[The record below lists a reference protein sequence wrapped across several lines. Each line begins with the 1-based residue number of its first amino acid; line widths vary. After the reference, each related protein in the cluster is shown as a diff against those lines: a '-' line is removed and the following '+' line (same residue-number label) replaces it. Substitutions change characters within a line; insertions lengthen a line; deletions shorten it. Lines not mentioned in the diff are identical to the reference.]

1 MGGGGGILS
10 PITNAIFGSP
20 PSPPPAP
27 DYTAAAQTTAAGNLA
42 AAQAATSANRVSQY
56 TPYGN
61 LVYTQNGV
69 DTQGNPMWNATTS
82 LSDVGQ
88 QLLNTQNQTSL
99 GLGQTINAQLGNVQ
113 NTMGQGFNPN
123 LPGLTYSGGQANLS
137 QVGQGP
143 QFNQVG
149 NAAQAQGVGQA
160 QNLQT
165 GVNGTGMQGWDAA
178 TALINQRLQPQMA
191 QAAESQKAQLAN
203 QGLVPGTQ
211 AYDNAMRS
219 FNQGQNDLLTQA
231 QLQGANVQNQMFNQN
246 LQAGQFGNQAITQQ
260 NANQLANTGLNNQ
273 AAQQNYTNQLAG
285 LNFNNQASQQ
295 GYANQLSAQQANN
308 AAAQQGYA
316 NNVTNA
322 NLGNTAQQQAYTQA
336 MTNYNLPLNVLSA
349 LRTGASVQNPT
360 FQNVPQQATTAGA
373 DVLGAQTAQYNAAL
387 GASNASAAQQ
397 AGLNSGLMGL
407 GGTLGAAAL
416 LSDIRTKENIVQ
428 IGIAENGLPVYI
440 YEYKPEFKAETGN
453 GKFVGYMAHEVEDFR
468 PDAVITRPDGYK
480 AVNYGVLNA
489 N

>member
-42 AAQAATSANRVSQY
+42 AAQASTSANRVSQY

-440 YEYKPEFKAETGN
+440 YEYKPEFKAETGD

>member
-149 NAAQAQGVGQA
+149 QA

-260 NANQLANTGLNNQ
+260 NANQLANTG
-273 AAQQNYTNQLAG
+273 
-285 LNFNNQASQQ
+285 FNNQASQQ

-440 YEYKPEFKAETGN
+440 YEYKPEFKAETGD

>member
-1 MGGGGGILS
+1 
-10 PITNAIFGSP
+10 
-20 PSPPPAP
+20 
-27 DYTAAAQTTAAGNLA
+27 
-42 AAQAATSANRVSQY
+42 
-56 TPYGN
+56 
-61 LVYTQNGV
+61 
-69 DTQGNPMWNATTS
+69 
-82 LSDVGQ
+82 
-88 QLLNTQNQTSL
+88 
-99 GLGQTINAQLGNVQ
+99 
-113 NTMGQGFNPN
+113 
-123 LPGLTYSGGQANLS
+123 
-137 QVGQGP
+137 
-143 QFNQVG
+143 
-149 NAAQAQGVGQA
+149 
-160 QNLQT
+160 
-165 GVNGTGMQGWDAA
+165 
-178 TALINQRLQPQMA
+178 
-191 QAAESQKAQLAN
+191 
-203 QGLVPGTQ
+203 
-211 AYDNAMRS
+211 
-219 FNQGQNDLLTQA
+219 
-231 QLQGANVQNQMFNQN
+231 MFNQN

-260 NANQLANTGLNNQ
+260 NSNQLANTG
-273 AAQQNYTNQLAG
+273 
-285 LNFNNQASQQ
+285 FNNQASQQ

-440 YEYKPEFKAETGN
+440 YEYKPEFKAETGD

>member
-149 NAAQAQGVGQA
+149 QA

-165 GVNGTGMQGWDAA
+165 DVNGTGMQGWDAA

-260 NANQLANTGLNNQ
+260 NSNQLANTG
-273 AAQQNYTNQLAG
+273 
-285 LNFNNQASQQ
+285 FNNQASQQ

-428 IGIAENGLPVYI
+428 IG
-440 YEYKPEFKAETGN
+440 
-453 GKFVGYMAHEVEDFR
+453 
-468 PDAVITRPDGYK
+468 
-480 AVNYGVLNA
+480 
-489 N
+489 